1 MLLVNRELM
10 YSVPNQFLN
19 FRFHWSVPPV
29 FCVFLLFLALTQPLQ
44 AGNSETLPVSQPFDI
59 HSDVLEVFVRE
70 GCPHCAKAKEFLK
83 SLSSERPQLRIV
95 YFYVDRDHEAL
106 EKLSRYSQAADVWP
120 PGVPTFRFNDRLI
133 VGFDSAERTGSAL
146 IAMVDGVATTPN
158 QVESTLLGM
167 LDVDD
172 LGLPL
177 FTLAIG
183 LLDGFNPCAMWVL
196 LFLLSLLIHLQ
207 DRKRMAMIAGTFVFA
222 SGIVYFTFMA
232 AWLNIFLL
240 IGFTTTLRWV
250 LGGIAL
256 AIGGLN
262 VKDFFAWKQGFSLS
276 IPDSAKP
283 GLYARVRAVLAADR
297 LLPAMIAV
305 ATLAILVNFIE
316 LLCTAGFP
324 AIYTAILAQQELS
337 NPVYYGYLGLY
348 ILGYLAD
355 DALMVTIAVVALSH
369 HKLTERTGQWL
380 KLLSG
385 AVMLGLG
392 CALILKPEWLI

>member
-1 MLLVNRELM
+1 MFNML
-10 YSVPNQFLN
+10 NQFRN
-19 FRFHWSVPPV
+19 FRFHWSFSPV
-29 FCVFLLFLALTQPLQ
+29 FCFFLIFGVLPQPSQ
-44 AGNSETLPVSQPFDI
+44 AGNNDTLPVLQSFDI
-59 HSDVLEVFVRE
+59 HSNTLEVFVRE
-70 GCPHCAKAKEFLK
+70 GCPHCAKAKEFLAV
-83 SLSSERPQLRIV
+83 LSSERPQLRIV
-95 YFYVDRDHEAL
+95 YFYVDRDPGAL
-106 EKLSRYSQAADVWP
+106 DKLSRYSQAADVWP

-133 VGFDSAERTGSAL
+133 VGFDTAERTGSAL
-146 IAMVDGVATTPN
+146 FSMVDGMATGVN
-158 QVESTLLGM
+158 MVESALLGT

-207 DRKRMAMIAGTFVFA
+207 DRKKMAMIAGTFVLA
-222 SGIVYFTFMA
+222 SGIVYYAFMA

-240 IGFTTTLRWV
+240 IGFTTALRWV
-250 LGGIAL
+250 LGGVAL
-256 AIGGLN
+256 MVGGLN

-283 GLYARVRAVLAADR
+283 GLYARMRAVLAADR
-297 LLPAMIAV
+297 LLPAVTAV
-305 ATLAILVNFIE
+305 AALAVLVNFIE

-324 AIYTAILAQQELS
+324 AIYTAILAQQGLDATA
-337 NPVYYGYLGLY
+337 YYAFLGLY
-348 ILGYLAD
+348 ILGYIAD
-355 DALMVTIAVVALSH
+355 DALMVSIAVVALSH
-369 HKLTERTGQWL
+369 RKLTERTGQWL

-392 CALILKPEWLI
+392 FTLILKPEWLI

>member
-1 MLLVNRELM
+1 MKSTLNHHRIIRFYWLPVMMACFSLWLLLI
-10 YSVPNQFLN
+10 L
-19 FRFHWSVPPV
+19 
-29 FCVFLLFLALTQPLQ
+29 QPLQ
-44 AGNSETLPVSQPFDI
+44 ANASELQPVSQQLTI
-59 HSDVLEVFVRE
+59 HTNELEVFVRD
-70 GCPHCAKAKEFLK
+70 GCPHCARAKVFL
-83 SLSSERPQLRIV
+83 SVLSSEHPQLRIV
-95 YFYVDRDHEAL
+95 YYSVDRDPGAL
-106 EKLSRYSQAADVWP
+106 DKLSRYSQAAGLWP
-120 PGVPTFRFNDRLI
+120 PGVPTFRFNGRLI
-133 VGFDSAERTGSAL
+133 VGFDNPERTGAAL
-146 IAMVDGVATTPN
+146 IALVDGAEITLN
-158 QVESTLLGM
+158 RVESSIFGT

-196 LFLLSLLIHLQ
+196 LFLLSMLIHLR
-207 DRKRMAMIAGTFVFA
+207 DRKKMAMIAGTFVLA
-222 SGIVYFTFMA
+222 SGIVYYAFMA

-240 IGFTTTLRWV
+240 IGFTTALRW
-250 LGGIAL
+250 LMGGVAL

-262 VKDFFAWKQGFSLS
+262 VKDFFAGKQGFSLS

-283 GLYARVRAVLAADR
+283 GLYARMRAVLAAGR
-297 LLPAMIAV
+297 LLPAIIAV

-324 AIYTAILAQQELS
+324 AIYTAILAQQEL
-337 NPVYYGYLGLY
+337 NAPAYYAFLGLY
-348 ILGYLAD
+348 ILGYIAD

-369 HKLTERTGQWL
+369 QKLTERTGQWL

-392 CALILKPEWLI
+392 FLLILRPEWLI

>member
-1 MLLVNRELM
+1 MESTLNHYRIIRLYWLPVMIACLLQIL
-10 YSVPNQFLN
+10 
-19 FRFHWSVPPV
+19 
-29 FCVFLLFLALTQPLQ
+29 QPLQ
-44 AGNSETLPVSQPFDI
+44 ANASELQPVSRQLTI
-59 HSDVLEVFVRE
+59 HTNELEVFVRD
-70 GCPHCAKAKEFLK
+70 GCPHCARAKAFL
-83 SLSSERPQLRIV
+83 SVLSNERPQLRIV
-95 YFYVDRDHEAL
+95 YYSVDRDPGAL
-106 EKLSRYSQAADVWP
+106 DKLSRYSQAAGLWP

-133 VGFDSAERTGSAL
+133 VGFDNPERTGAAL
-146 IAMVDGVATTPN
+146 IALVDGAEITLN
-158 QVESTLLGM
+158 RVESSIFGT

-196 LFLLSLLIHLQ
+196 LFLLSMLIHLR
-207 DRKRMAMIAGTFVFA
+207 DRKKMTMIAGTFVLA
-222 SGIVYFTFMA
+222 SGIVYYAFMA

-240 IGFTTTLRWV
+240 IGFTTALRW
-250 LGGIAL
+250 LMGGVAL

-262 VKDFFAWKQGFSLS
+262 VKDFFAGKQGFSLS

-283 GLYARVRAVLAADR
+283 GLYARMRVVLAAGR
-297 LLPAMIAV
+297 LLPAIIAV

-324 AIYTAILAQQELS
+324 AIYTAILAQQGLDA
-337 NPVYYGYLGLY
+337 PVYYAFLGLY
-348 ILGYLAD
+348 ILGYIAD

-369 HKLTERTGQWL
+369 QKLTERTGQWL

-392 CALILKPEWLI
+392 FLLILRPEWLI